1 MNKYFPFLII
11 LIIKT
16 IKPFL
21 RKKLINNVS
30 EDNFI
35 IINSIIATIVITIYY
50 RFNLKTAYDAFNN
63 TTFTDKFIYILLA
76 IFSIINVYSFVR
88 IDKEFNNSVIILD
101 SFIIITTYLLNSYLN
116 KESLTMIKILGII
129 LIMIGHFIIK

>member
-1 MNKYFPFLII
+1 MNKYFPFFII
-11 LIIKT
+11 FIIKI

-35 IINSIIATIVITIYY
+35 IINSIIATIVISIYF
-50 RFNLKTAYDAFNN
+50 RFNFNSAYDAFQN
-63 TTFTDKFIYILLA
+63 TTITDKFIYILLS

-88 IDKEFNNSVIILD
+88 IDKEFNNSTILLD
-101 SFIIITTYLLNSYLN
+101 SFIIITTYLLDTIIK
-116 KESLTMIKILGII
+116 KESLTFIKLIGII
-129 LIMIGHFIIK
+129 MIIIGHTII